1 MRYNVSVSDLACE
14 QYDKFLE
21 YIYFTLLNSQA
32 ADSLM
37 QDFEN
42 EIGQCYNRK
51 RVIPQHVKNAL
62 KSLFIIGC
70 YYFLFHIPLT
80 AVKSQVECVEV
91 LGVKVVLHDAEGFTK
106 ISNLSKCLQTQCL
119 SGLRMF

>member
-42 EIGQCYNRK
+42 EIG
-51 RVIPQHVKNAL
+51 
-62 KSLFIIGC
+62 
-70 YYFLFHIPLT
+70 
-80 AVKSQVECVEV
+80 
-91 LGVKVVLHDAEGFTK
+91 
-106 ISNLSKCLQTQCL
+106 
-119 SGLRMF
+119 